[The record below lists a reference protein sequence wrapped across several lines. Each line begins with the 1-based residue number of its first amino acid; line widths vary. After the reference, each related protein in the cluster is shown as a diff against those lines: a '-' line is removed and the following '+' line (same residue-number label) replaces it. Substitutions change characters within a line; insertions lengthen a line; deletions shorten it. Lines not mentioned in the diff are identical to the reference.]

1 MIVRYCVLS
10 ILAALVLSR
19 TTKDDFSQLATKS
32 GRILIGVIE
41 GDLELVHLGINEGGN
56 VNAVLEP
63 YFGDMVLRLGKAYV
77 TFPSCP
83 ALHLAFNYGTK
94 SHLNVAAFLINYG
107 ANPNTYKLPTVHANG
122 SVDLFDRGYPPAIL
136 FALGMG
142 QTPMNTHAALLQR
155 MVRTNKQVFNF
166 TTINQWRRESGNP
179 PLVQLCLLL
188 GNVDGAHVLLT
199 EFDADVNEADEDG
212 VTALHVTAWRDNV
225 SGMVMLLQQGANP
238 LLEDHLG
245 RTPMHYVVMRGHSVV
260 AIKILL
266 ASALASGAKKR
277 ELQVRMLTHTDQN
290 GQSVI
295 DLAAAAPSKIDL
307 LGFLKEQAV
316 LLNITL
322 TSSSQQPNVAVAD
335 GESSSVQESGW
346 FHPAT
351 HSEHGST
358 SSIPLPNILRSSNRS
373 LEIDSANAADL
384 TPQQFLRNYFSA
396 QRPVLIT
403 GQLTAGAGVWAHRSK
418 EDFLRRYGAM
428 QAMIGPG
435 AYAEVRALRRYERI
449 VANNGTLCNATD
461 SSGNSAPKLCNIA
474 RYFSYRKLTT
484 VSEYVA
490 QCMGDRPANT
500 PANNASSIAPHCIW
514 EGHAVAS
521 ALPYSDLWRWD
532 LPIPELFGLLCRV
545 PDVEDAHP
553 SATSSQTNLEPNWDG
568 SASPPPQRVRRAA
581 HNTKE
586 PVQIHLGGVHSGAPL
601 QAHNASWHLLLA
613 GQKKWF
619 LLPPGALTDVA
630 REYFV
635 CNKTTSGTAPTQ
647 SLEANTHDHSALV
660 DKNYTAACVLTS
672 PEWLIQAAPRLR
684 ERRQLVEVTQNPGD
698 VLFIPHDWQ
707 YATLN
712 LADTVAV
719 SQEFCTMRHSDARIQ
734 PLGSVIYGRADPHRG
749 LGMFKLHEKSNTRM
763 GVKIKKPSKVP
774 QFDLPPGT

>member
-10 ILAALVLSR
+10 ILVALVLSR

-107 ANPNTYKLPTVHANG
+107 TNPNTYKLPTVHANG

-188 GNVDGAHVLLT
+188 DNVDGAHVLLT

-225 SGMVMLLQQGANP
+225 SGMVMLLRQGANP

-277 ELQVRMLTHTDQN
+277 EIQVRMLTHTDQN
-290 GQSVI
+290 NQSVI
-295 DLAAAAPSKIDL
+295 DLAAAAPSKMDL
-307 LGFLKEQAV
+307 LDFLKEQAV
-316 LLNITL
+316 LLNFTP
-322 TSSSQQPNVAVAD
+322 TSSSQQPIAAVAD
-335 GESSSVQESGW
+335 GVSSAVQESGW
-346 FHPAT
+346 FYPAT
-351 HSEHGST
+351 HSENGST
-358 SSIPLPNILRSSNRS
+358 STILLSNSLRSSILS
-373 LEIDSANAADL
+373 LEIDTVNAADL
-384 TPQQFLRNYFSA
+384 TPQQFVRNYFSA
-396 QRPVLIT
+396 QRPALIT
-403 GQLTAGAGVWAHRSK
+403 GQLTAGAGVWAHRTK

-428 QAMIGPG
+428 QARVGPG

-449 VANNGTLCNATD
+449 VATNGTLCNATD
-461 SSGNSAPKLCNIA
+461 SSENTARKECNA
-474 RYFSYRKLTT
+474 AHYFSYRKLTT

-500 PANNASSIAPHCIW
+500 PTNNDSNSALYCVW
-514 EGHAVAS
+514 EGRAVAS

-532 LPIPELFGLLCRV
+532 LPIPDLFGSLCRV
-545 PDVEDAHP
+545 PKTDDAHP
-553 SATSSQTNLEPNWDG
+553 SGKSSQTSLEPNWEG
-568 SASPPPQRVRRAA
+568 SASPAPQGVGRAA
-581 HNTKE
+581 RNTDE

-630 REYFV
+630 REHFV
-635 CNKTTSGTAPTQ
+635 CNKSTSQAASTLSFDANALDHTAV
-647 SLEANTHDHSALV
+647 V
-660 DKNYTAACVLTS
+660 DKNYTTACVLTS
-672 PEWLIQAAPRLR
+672 QEWLIQAAPRLR

-749 LGMFKLHEKSNTRM
+749 LGLFKLHEKSNSRV